1 MTDGPGTSRLLE
13 ALRRTADAL
22 DELGISWALVG
33 GLAVS
38 VRAGP
43 RFTRDID
50 LAVSVAD
57 DATAEALVRDLTA
70 RGYHLVLSL
79 EQAALGRLA
88 TVRLLP
94 PGEPAEGVV
103 VDLLFASSGIEPDVC
118 READRLEVTPGLIVP
133 VAQIG
138 HLVAMKILADSPGR
152 PQDAM
157 DLQALVK
164 SMTPTDRAK
173 AFEAI
178 AGIEAAGA
186 HRGKR
191 LRDEADRW
199 LKPPRS

>member
-1 MTDGPGTSRLLE
+1 MSNGPATSRLLE
-13 ALRRTADAL
+13 ALRRTAGAL

-38 VRAGP
+38 VRADP

-57 DATAEALVRDLTA
+57 DAMAEVLVRDLTA
-70 RGYHLVLSL
+70 RGFHLVLSL
-79 EQAALGRLA
+79 EQTALGRLA

-94 PGEPAEGVV
+94 PGEPGEGVV
-103 VDLLFASSGIEPDVC
+103 VDLLFASSGIESDVC
-118 READRLEVTPGLIVP
+118 REAERLEVTPGLIVP
-133 VAQIG
+133 VAQTG

-164 SMTPTDRAK
+164 SMTSTDRAK

-186 HRGKR
+186 SRGKR

-199 LKPPRS
+199 LKPPVS